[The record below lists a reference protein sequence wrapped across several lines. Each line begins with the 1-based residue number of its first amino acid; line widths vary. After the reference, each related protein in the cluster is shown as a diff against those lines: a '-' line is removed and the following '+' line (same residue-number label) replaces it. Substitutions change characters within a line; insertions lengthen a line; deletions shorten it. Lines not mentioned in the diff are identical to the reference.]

1 MKAIQLHH
9 APWSFPLHIFCMYLH
24 GAPPDTAVETFGGEA
39 FRQRLGLV
47 PISAGER
54 AQRLLAQSAM
64 QSGMITVYNSVL
76 MQSKDSAEFYIKVR
90 FGGGPFESP

>member
-1 MKAIQLHH
+1 MCQHCLPCSTHPVH
-9 APWSFPLHIFCMYLH
+9 THSTY
-24 GAPPDTAVETFGGEA
+24 TAVTTLGGET

-64 QSGMITVYNSVL
+64 QPGMITVYNSVL

-90 FGGGPFESP
+90 LINDIG